1 MTQQPTSCNQ
11 IGRGLRYDQSLRFVT
26 GGTMKLKFETV
37 IDADLASVW
46 AAFDNPDNMMRW
58 QQNLESFSHIS
69 GKRGQPG
76 AVSELVYDEKGKKVV
91 LREEITE
98 RREPNF
104 LAGFYES
111 PMGKTVIVNHFEEVR
126 EDSTRWT
133 SWCNFTF
140 QGFMKI
146 MSFFVSGV
154 IRKRTEADM
163 ARFKLMVETDQANA
177 EQ

>member
-1 MTQQPTSCNQ
+1 
-11 IGRGLRYDQSLRFVT
+11 
-26 GGTMKLKFETV
+26 MKLKFETV
-37 IDADLASVW
+37 VDADLATVW
-46 AAFDNPDNMMRW
+46 AAFDNPDNMQRW
-58 QQNLESFSHIS
+58 QQNLQSFTHIS
-69 GKRGQPG
+69 GERGHPG
-76 AVSELVYDEKGKKVV
+76 ALSEIVYDEKGKKVV

-111 PMGKTVIVNHFEEVR
+111 PMGKTVIVNHFEKVG

-140 QGFMKI
+140 HGFMKI
-146 MSFFVSGV
+146 MSLFISGM

-163 ARFKLMVETDQANA
+163 ARFKLMVETDLANA

>member
-1 MTQQPTSCNQ
+1 MTQQPTSGNQ
-11 IGRGLRYDQSLRFVT
+11 IVRGLRYDQCLRFAT
-26 GGTMKLKFETV
+26 CGTMKLKYETV

-46 AAFDNPDNMMRW
+46 AAFDNPDNMQRW
-58 QQNLESFSHIS
+58 QQNLESFNHIS
-69 GKRGQPG
+69 GERGQPG

-111 PMGKTVIVNHFEEVR
+111 PMGKTVIVNHFEEAG

-146 MSFFVSGV
+146 MSIFISGI

-163 ARFKLMVETDQANA
+163 ARFKLMVETDRANA